1 MNFIHVI
8 MNLYSYVYF
17 NKVVIFMVVS
27 AFILQFVEGGWV
39 LLCAGC
45 TPGAEQQLP
54 ALDVRTSP

>member
-39 LLCAGC
+39 LLCAPLGQNSSSQ
-45 TPGAEQQLP
+45 PWM
-54 ALDVRTSP
+54 